1 MATPYTPAHE
11 AHLAQAR
18 TQYRRLAEV
27 PGSRLSLTMF
37 TDFEGFSIEAYC
49 RDFAPNPR
57 YAAAARVVETFMH
70 EYGLRLG
77 AQSANAMSSAGY
89 MYPTTDLRQLVR
101 IGQNLSV
108 DWALNDTIGRDRF
121 AALAPGARREA
132 EDLVRRMTHLGDD
145 LRPPRDA
152 TPLEHANCRALAEIR
167 STADGAW
174 FAGFREDWDRHV
186 AVTHQD
192 RNARAL
198 GEVPTVEE
206 YVDARADYGGMR
218 HHSRLVEYATGR
230 YIDWAEARAAG
241 IDEQLHRI
249 RDLSAGLTGAL
260 NDPFSVEKEFLDAGS
275 DANLVIV
282 CLLNNPGCTIVE
294 AVHEAARATRTLVA
308 EFFALAAAIRDAARG
323 HARLAACVE
332 ANLRG
337 MAAHLRTT
345 WTWQLGSPRYRR
357 PASMFTELATG

>member
-18 TQYRRLAEV
+18 AQYRRLAEA

-37 TDFEGFSIEAYC
+37 TDFDGFSIESYC
-49 RDFAPNPR
+49 RDFAPNPHH
-57 YAAAARVVETFMH
+57 AASEKAVETFMH
-70 EYGLRLG
+70 QYGLWLG
-77 AQSANAMSSAGY
+77 AASAHAISSAAY
-89 MYPTTDLRQLVR
+89 MYPTADLPRLVR

-121 AALAPGARREA
+121 AALAPAARREA

-152 TPLEHANCRALAEIR
+152 TPLEHANCRTRAEIR
-167 STADGAW
+167 STADDAW
-174 FAGFREDWDRHV
+174 FAGFREDWDRHLV
-186 AVTHQD
+186 ATHQD

-198 GEVPTVEE
+198 GQVPTVEE
-206 YVDARADYGGMR
+206 YV
-218 HHSRLVEYATGR
+218 
-230 YIDWAEARAAG
+230 
-241 IDEQLHRI
+241 
-249 RDLSAGLTGAL
+249 
-260 NDPFSVEKEFLDAGS
+260 DAGS

-282 CLLNNPGCTIVE
+282 CLLNNPGCTIAE
-294 AVHEAARATRTLVA
+294 ALHEAAHATRTLVA

-323 HARLAACVE
+323 RTRLAACVE
-332 ANLRG
+332 ANLHG
-337 MAAHLRTT
+337 LEAHLRTT

-357 PASMFTELATG
+357 PTSLFTELTTELPPGSWRH